1 MFDWIRNT
9 LVDFGK
15 MKEDIRR
22 CFFITKENLLER
34 YSRMQN
40 IILRAKSHAEQKQLI
55 AEQVM
60 VSSYGRDLFRNLW
73 SF

>member
-15 MKEDIRR
+15 MKEDIRG

-40 IILRAKSHAEQKQLI
+40 IILRAKSHVEQKQLI

-60 VSSYGRDLFRNLW
+60 VSSYGRDLFRNL
-73 SF
+73 